1 MDYGISLAAY
11 VRRRRLTRA
20 VREIRDGSTAEDAAH
35 KYQFSG
41 VAAMSKAFRKEFG
54 CSMKQALTE
63 GDFAGQTFPCPEY
76 NREQVLVSIA
86 EIPELYMVGRPVE
99 IGGAEASERLDRAAW
114 WIDHS
119 LPEFSEEEKQ
129 QIGAYQR
136 DVIAMW
142 YHPEELPE
150 IVYLVGPVVQP
161 CRAAGPLPEGLI
173 EVHIPKQRYAVFQVR
188 RRVKAP
194 GRQPEMAE
202 DIRHLCK
209 LFFRSALRSGRLIQV
224 KVSVIMDGVDKIR
237 IRTNY
242 LNGCIRIH
250 RDVFPVI
257 PFAFLHL
264 LSVVIRF
271 SSRLAGQRR
280 TDMSITRDVPLP
292 CPGIHIHIKL
302 FLSSQFCTVTIYTI

>member
-1 MDYGISLAAY
+1 MRKDPTQDSVLQYIDSILDTDADTGQIARQFGFSPDHFRHRFSVDYGISLAAY

-20 VREIRDGSTAEDAAH
+20 VRELRDGSTAEDAAH

-41 VAAMSKAFRKEFG
+41 VASMSKAFRKEFG

-76 NREQVLVSIA
+76 DREQVLVSIA

-161 CRAAGPLPEGLI
+161 GRAAGSLPEGLI

-202 DIRHLCK
+202 DIRHLCRYI
-209 LFFRSALRSGRLIQV
+209 FWEWVPEHHAET
-224 KVSVIMDGVDKIR
+224 DKWGFTFERYHESKAMIYLPLLPEKDKSQPFWTT
-237 IRTNY
+237 TN
-242 LNGCIRIH
+242 
-250 RDVFPVI
+250 
-257 PFAFLHL
+257 
-264 LSVVIRF
+264 
-271 SSRLAGQRR
+271 
-280 TDMSITRDVPLP
+280 
-292 CPGIHIHIKL
+292 
-302 FLSSQFCTVTIYTI
+302 SQDCATIDT